1 MLREEIKWNHRKCL
15 IKTREDRKIR
25 QKRKNRT
32 KILKYMNMIDINP
45 IISI

>member
-25 QKRKNRT
+25 QKRKKQNKNF
-32 KILKYMNMIDINP
+32 KIYEYDRY
-45 IISI
+45 